1 MKTPSTPSALP
12 WWRVPTLWLVI
23 AGPALVVMASITT
36 AVVAWRGG
44 DQPLPTVSAPK
55 ADTMTPATQARN
67 HAATA
72 R

>member
-1 MKTPSTPSALP
+1 MKTHSTLSALP

-23 AGPALVVMASITT
+23 AGPALVVLASVAT

-44 DQPLPTVSAPK
+44 DRPLSTMSAPK